1 MNFTKSSSTKQIRN
15 ETPMSKANNKLMQ
28 AIKYIRSHL
37 RSPLLAPFASAW
49 LRSHLCSYLRSH
61 HDHHPQL
68 PPPSTTAAASSSS
81 DLHCSFLRTFLHS
94 YKQFWVFGA
103 LTAPA
108 LPNNSKAYKKTNS
121 KFYLIVTFF
130 FTKAFM

>member
-28 AIKYIRSHL
+28 AIKYLRSHL
-37 RSPLLAPFASAW
+37 RSHIRSPPLAPFASAHIVR
-49 LRSHLCSYLRSH
+49 LRSASLTPFASAHIVHLYSAPLTPPCLCSYLRSH

-68 PPPSTTAAASSSS
+68 PPPPTTA
-81 DLHCSFLRTFLHS
+81 CSFLRTFFHS

-103 LTAPA
+103 LTTPA
-108 LPNNSKAYKKTNS
+108 T
-121 KFYLIVTFF
+121 
-130 FTKAFM
+130 